1 MCLKRF
7 NWRQNT
13 LSILLLIIV
22 LASHSSQ
29 HKLLNAPQQ
38 PFNRFSKAVGGDTD
52 GFIPIVAPTDYRPN
66 AIATA
71 APVIQTNENPVTQSS
86 ATTMAPADRR
96 IDYQEDFNNES
107 EDEKEQVR
115 SINVSLQELEE
126 VVWDFLA
133 VAGQANEGSIQ
144 KRSIDD
150 QRALITDLLFNDNVI
165 NTVKKFAEKYI
176 FQAASGSALQ
186 NFMPAGGRLF
196 LFKGITN

>member
-29 HKLLNAPQQ
+29 HKLPNAPQ
-38 PFNRFSKAVGGDTD
+38 PASRFSKAVSEDTD
-52 GFIPIVAPTDYRPN
+52 GFMPISAPTDYRPPTTN
-66 AIATA
+66 VAPIIQSNESPATESTTTTIA
-71 APVIQTNENPVTQSS
+71 E
-86 ATTMAPADRR
+86 ADRR
-96 IDYQEDFNNES
+96 IDTHENFNREGD
-107 EDEKEQVR
+107 DEKEQVR
-115 SINVSLQELEE
+115 SINVSLQELED

-133 VAGQANEGSIQ
+133 IASQASDESIIQ
-144 KRSIDD
+144 KRSIDE
-150 QRALITDLLFNDNVI
+150 QRAYITDLLFNENVI

-196 LFKGITN
+196 LFKGKTN